1 MYVEITEAAD
11 FYRQVIPAY
20 NRLRASPDMGDTLE
34 IVLGGGT
41 YDGVNLSLG
50 DGLEARPIDL
60 IVRAADRARPPVL
73 RDLALPNLTQ
83 LLTLLTPTQ
92 RDEADAYTLSP
103 PHERALAAAA
113 GWRGADGCLPFAA
126 QAAARDGLEVGAH
139 AWGLVT
145 PAHWHVGRDHVT
157 LVDPAALDLSDE
169 ESRAA
174 FEAVRGLFETEG
186 FAVAWG
192 AASRWYVAHESLAD
206 LACASLDRVIA
217 RPVEPWLRPNPG
229 AETQSRLVRRLQS
242 ELQMLLYPHPINET
256 REQDGELPMN
266 SFWLSGCGRFQP
278 SATNDPQIADDL
290 RTSLLAD
297 DWVAWAQ
304 AWRALD
310 ADELAGLLA
319 AAQSGEPV
327 SLTLCGERSAQRFD
341 SAPRSTWRRL
351 ADRWRTNEPHSVLEA
366 L

>member
-1 MYVEITEAAD
+1 MHL
-11 FYRQVIPAY
+11 VIPF
-20 NRLRASPDMGDTLE
+20 ASA
-34 IVLGGGT
+34 
-41 YDGVNLSLG
+41 LS
-50 DGLEARPIDL
+50 ESARH
-60 IVRAADRARPPVL
+60 VL
-73 RDLALPNLTQ
+73 RDLSLPNLSR
-83 LLTLLTPTQ
+83 LLTVLTPQ
-92 RDEADAYTLSP
+92 PPDSGDEGSLSP
-103 PHERALAAAA
+103 PHERALATAW
-113 GWRGADGCLPFAA
+113 GWHGHDGAWPFAA
-126 QAAARDGLEVGAH
+126 RAADADGIDVGSS

-145 PAHWHVGRDHVT
+145 PAHWHVGRDHIV
-157 LVDPAALDLSDE
+157 LSDPAALNLDDG
-169 ESRAA
+169 ESRAL
-174 FEAVRGLFETEG
+174 FNAVRDLFESEG
-186 FAVAWG
+186 LRFEWG

-242 ELQMLLYPHPINET
+242 EVQMLLYPHPINET
-256 REQDGELPMN
+256 REQSNELPMN
-266 SFWLSGCGRFQP
+266 SFWLSGCGRFQV
-278 SATNDPQIADDL
+278 SAPNDPQLADAL
-290 RTSLLAD
+290 RAPLLAD

-310 ADELAGLLA
+310 AQELADLLA
-319 AAQSGEPV
+319 AAHSGEVV